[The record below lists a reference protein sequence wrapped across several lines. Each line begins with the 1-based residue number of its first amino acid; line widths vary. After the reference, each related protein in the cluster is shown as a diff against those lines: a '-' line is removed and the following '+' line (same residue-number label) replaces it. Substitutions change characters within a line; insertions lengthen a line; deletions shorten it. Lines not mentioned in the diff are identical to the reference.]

1 MAEPIERIR
10 GDVHA
15 AIAHDSAEAH
25 VTGRALYVDDLVEPK
40 GCLHL
45 ALGLSERARA
55 RIVALELDAVR
66 AAPGVVLV
74 LTGRDPGASV
84 DISPVH
90 AGDEPVLPTDEVVY
104 CGQPIFVVAAET
116 REQARRA
123 ARLARV
129 VYENLPAVLTIERAR
144 TARSGFVCEPLRLER
159 GAVEAALAAAPRRL
173 AGRIRIGGQE
183 HFYLEGQVAL
193 AVPGVEGEMLVWS
206 STQHP
211 AETQLLVARA
221 LGLPMAAVTVRC
233 RRLGGGFGGKETQA
247 NLFAVLAALVARRTG
262 RPAKLRPDRD
272 EDMIVTGKRHDFL
285 AEYEVGFD
293 PDGRIHAVRATLAA
307 RCGFSADLSG
317 PVTDRALFHADNAY
331 HYPAVRLVSEPWRT
345 NTCSNTAFRGFGGP
359 QGVLV
364 AERIVEEVA
373 FATGLDPL
381 EVRRR
386 NLYREG
392 DLTPYHQPVEDAPL
406 EAVLDELAHRAA
418 YHERRRA
425 IAAFNAESPVLKKGI
440 ALTPVKFGISFT
452 ATWYNQAGALLHVY
466 RDGSVLL
473 AHGGVEMGQ
482 GLFVKVA
489 QVVAHELALDLERI
503 RLAPTDTGRV
513 PNASATAA
521 SSGSDLNGMAAQ
533 AAARTLKERLSA
545 FAAERWSVPAE
556 QLVWLPNRLRVG
568 NQEIAWEELVAEAYR
583 ARVQLWASG
592 FYRTPEIHW
601 DRKAGRGRPFYYF
614 ACGAA
619 CAEVTVDTLT
629 GAHRIDRVD
638 VLHDCGRSL
647 NPAVDLGQI
656 EGGLVQGIGWLTSEE
671 LVWDERGRLRTHGPS
686 TYKIPTAGDRPRISN
701 IALFEG
707 TPNRKPTIHRSR
719 AVGEPPL
726 MLATAVLHAISDAVA
741 SLAGHRI
748 CPKLDPPATPE
759 AVLAAVER
767 VRARA
772 AGDPPGTGAA

>member
-1 MAEPIERIR
+1 MAEPVERIR
-10 GDVHA
+10 GDVHEP
-15 AIAHDSAEAH
+15 IAHDSAAAH

-55 RIVALELDAVR
+55 RIVALDLEAVR

-90 AGDEPVLPTDEVVY
+90 AGDEPVLPADEVVY

-129 VYENLPAVLTIERAR
+129 VYEDLPAVLTIEAARA
-144 TARSGFVCEPLRLER
+144 ARSGFVCEPLRLER
-159 GAVEAALAAAPRRL
+159 GDVEPALAAAPRRL
-173 AGRIRIGGQE
+173 AGRMRIGGQE

-193 AVPGVEGEMLVWS
+193 AVPAVEGEMLVWS

-211 AETQLLVARA
+211 TETQLLVARA
-221 LGLPMAAVTVRC
+221 LDLPMAAVTVRC

-272 EDMIVTGKRHDFL
+272 EDVIVTGKRHDFL
-285 AEYEVGFD
+285 VDYEVGFD
-293 PDGRIHAVRATLAA
+293 RDGRIRAVRATLAA

-392 DLTPYHQPVEDAPL
+392 DLTPYHQPIEDVPL
-406 EAVLDELAHRAA
+406 EAILGELAQRAG
-418 YHERRRA
+418 YRERRRA
-425 IAAFNAESPVLKKGI
+425 IAAFNATSPVLKKGL

-452 ATWYNQAGALLHVY
+452 ATWYNQAGALLYVY

-489 QVVAHELALDLERI
+489 QVVAHELALDLDRI
-503 RLAPTDTGRV
+503 RLATTDTGKV
-513 PNASATAA
+513 PNTSATAA

-533 AAARTLKERLSA
+533 AAARTLKERLTA
-545 FAAERWSVPAE
+545 FAVERWSVPAE
-556 QLVWLPNRLRVG
+556 QIVWLPGRLRVG
-568 NQEIAWEELVAEAYR
+568 NQEIPWEDLVAEAYR

-629 GAHRIDRVD
+629 GTHRIDRVD

-686 TYKIPTAGDRPRISN
+686 TYKIPTAGDRPRIVN

-707 TPNRKPTIHRSR
+707 APNRKPTIHRSR

-726 MLATAVLHAISDAVA
+726 MLATAVLHAIADAVA
-741 SLAGHRI
+741 SLAGHRV
-748 CPKLDPPATPE
+748 CPRLDPPATPE

-767 VRARA
+767 VR
-772 AGDPPGTGAA
+772 GAVAS

>member
-1 MAEPIERIR
+1 
-10 GDVHA
+10 
-15 AIAHDSAEAH
+15 
-25 VTGRALYVDDLVEPK
+25 
-40 GCLHL
+40 
-45 ALGLSERARA
+45 
-55 RIVALELDAVR
+55 
-66 AAPGVVLV
+66 
-74 LTGRDPGASV
+74 
-84 DISPVH
+84 
-90 AGDEPVLPTDEVVY
+90 
-104 CGQPIFVVAAET
+104 
-116 REQARRA
+116 
-123 ARLARV
+123 
-129 VYENLPAVLTIERAR
+129 
-144 TARSGFVCEPLRLER
+144 
-159 GAVEAALAAAPRRL
+159 
-173 AGRIRIGGQE
+173 
-183 HFYLEGQVAL
+183 
-193 AVPGVEGEMLVWS
+193 
-206 STQHP
+206 
-211 AETQLLVARA
+211 
-221 LGLPMAAVTVRC
+221 MAAVTVRC

-392 DLTPYHQPVEDAPL
+392 DLTPYHQPIEDVPL
-406 EAVLDELAHRAA
+406 EAILDELERRAA
-418 YHERRRA
+418 YRERRRA

-452 ATWYNQAGALLHVY
+452 ATWYNQAGALLHIY

-503 RLAPTDTGRV
+503 RLATTDTGKV

-545 FAAERWSVPAE
+545 FAAERWSVPTE
-556 QLVWLPNRLRVG
+556 QLVWLPGRLRVG

-656 EGGLVQGIGWLTSEE
+656 EGGLIQGIGWLTSEE
-671 LVWDERGRLRTHGPS
+671 LVWDEEGRLRTHGPS
-686 TYKIPTAGDRPRISN
+686 TYKIPTAGDRPRVTN

-707 TPNRKPTIHRSR
+707 APNRKPTIHRSR

-741 SLAGHRI
+741 SLGDHRV

-772 AGDPPGTGAA
+772 AGEPTGTGPA

>member
-1 MAEPIERIR
+1 MTEPADRIR
-10 GDVHA
+10 GDVHEA
-15 AIAHDSAEAH
+15 TAHDSALAH
-25 VTGRALYVDDLVEPK
+25 VTGRALYVDDFIEPR

-45 ALGLSERARA
+45 ALGLADRARA
-55 RIVALELDAVR
+55 RILGLDLEAVR
-66 AAPGVVLV
+66 AAPGVALV
-74 LTGRDPGASV
+74 LTAEDLDDPV
-84 DISPVH
+84 DLSPVH
-90 AGDEPVLPTDEVVY
+90 AGDEPVLARGEVLY
-104 CGQPIFVVAAET
+104 WGQPLFVVAAET

-123 ARLARV
+123 ARLARI
-129 VYENLPAVLTIERAR
+129 VYEELPAVLTIEQARA
-144 TARSGFVCEPLRLER
+144 AGNGFVCEPLRLER
-159 GAVEAALAAAPRRL
+159 GPVDAAIDSAPHRL
-173 AGRIRIGGQE
+173 EGRIRIGGQE

-211 AETQLLVARA
+211 AETQLMVARA

-247 NLFAVLAALVARRTG
+247 NLFAVLAALVARRSG
-262 RPAKLRPDRD
+262 RPTKLRPDRD

-285 AEYEVGFD
+285 ADYEVGFD
-293 PDGRIHAVRATLAA
+293 PQGRIHAVRATLAA

-331 HYPAVRLVSEPWRT
+331 YYPAVRLVSEPWRT

-381 EVRRR
+381 EIRRR

-392 DLTPYHQPVEDAPL
+392 DLTPYHQPIEDVPL
-406 EAVLDELAHRAA
+406 AAILDALEERAG
-418 YHERRRA
+418 YRERRRA
-425 IAAFNAESPVLKKGI
+425 IAAFNAESPILKKGI

-489 QVVAHELALDLERI
+489 QVVAHELMLDLDRI

-533 AAARTLKERLSA
+533 AAARTLKERLLA

-556 QLVWLPNRLRVG
+556 QLTWLPGRLRVG
-568 NQEIAWEELVAEAYR
+568 NQEIPWEELIEEAYR
-583 ARVQLWASG
+583 GRIQLWASG

-601 DRKAGRGRPFYYF
+601 DRKSGRGRPFYYF

-656 EGGLVQGIGWLTSEE
+656 EGGLIQGIGWLTTEE
-671 LVWDERGRLRTHGPS
+671 LVWDERGRLRTHSPS
-686 TYKIPTAGDRPRISN
+686 TYKIPTAGDRPRILHL
-701 IALFEG
+701 ALFEDA
-707 TPNRKPTIHRSR
+707 PNRKPTIHRSR

-741 SLAGHRI
+741 SLGDHRI
-748 CPKLDPPATPE
+748 CPRLDPPATPE
-759 AVLAAVER
+759 AVLEAVAR

-772 AGDPPGTGAA
+772 GGSAE

>member
-1 MAEPIERIR
+1 MLEPASTIR
-10 GDVHA
+10 GGVHSA
-15 AIAHDSAEAH
+15 VAHDSAIEH
-25 VTGRALYVDDLVEPK
+25 VTGRALYVDDLPEPE

-45 ALGLSERARA
+45 ALGLAQRARA
-55 RIVALELDAVR
+55 RIRRLDLEAVR
-66 AAPGVVLV
+66 SAPGVVLV
-74 LTGRDPGASV
+74 LTAEDPGAAIDLSA
-84 DISPVH
+84 VH
-90 AGDEPVLPTDEVVY
+90 AGDEPALAGDEVRFF
-104 CGQPIFVVAAET
+104 GQPLFVVAAET

-123 ARLARV
+123 GRLARV
-129 VYENLPAVLTIERAR
+129 EYEDREPAVTIEQARA
-144 TARSGFVCEPLRLER
+144 AGYGFVCRPLRLLR
-159 GAVEAALAAAPRRL
+159 GAVEPAMAAAPRRL
-173 AGRIRIGGQE
+173 AGRMRIGGQE
-183 HFYLEGQVAL
+183 HFYLEGQVVF
-193 AVPGVEGEMLVWS
+193 AVPGIEGEMLVWS

-211 AETQLLVARA
+211 TETQLTVARA

-247 NLFAVLAALVARRTG
+247 NLFAVLAALVAWRTG

-272 EDMIVTGKRHDFL
+272 EDGLVTGKRHDFL
-285 AEYEVGFD
+285 VDYEVGFA
-293 PDGRIHAVRATLAA
+293 PDGTIHAVRATLAA
-307 RCGFSADLSG
+307 RCGWSADLSG

-331 HYPAVRLVSEPWRT
+331 HYPAVRLVAEPWRT
-345 NTCSNTAFRGFGGP
+345 DTCSNTAFRGFGGP

-364 AERIVEEVA
+364 AERIVEEIA

-392 DLTPYHQPVEDAPL
+392 DLTPYHQPIEDVPL
-406 EAVLDELAHRAA
+406 EAILDTLAERADYA
-418 YHERRRA
+418 GRRRA
-425 IAAFNAESPVLKKGI
+425 IAAFNATSPVLKKGL

-489 QVVAHELALDLERI
+489 QVVAEELGLDLERI
-503 RLAPTDTGRV
+503 RLAPTDTGRI
-513 PNASATAA
+513 PNSSATAA

-533 AAARTLKERLSA
+533 AAARTLKERLTA
-545 FAAERWSVPAE
+545 FALERWPAPAE
-556 QLVWLPNRLRVG
+556 QLHWLPGRLRVG
-568 NQEIAWEELVAEAYR
+568 NQEITWEELVAEAYR
-583 ARVQLWASG
+583 ARIQLWAPG

-601 DRKAGRGRPFYYF
+601 DREAGRGRPFYYF

-619 CAEVTVDTLT
+619 CAEVTVDTLDGT
-629 GAHRIDRVD
+629 LRIDRVD

-656 EGGLVQGIGWLTSEE
+656 EGGLIQGIGWLTMEE
-671 LVWDERGRLRTHGPS
+671 LVFDEQGRLRTHGPS
-686 TYKIPTAGDRPRISN
+686 TYKIPTAGDRPRVLN
-701 IALFEG
+701 IALFDG
-707 TPNRKPTIHRSR
+707 APNRKPTIHRSR

-726 MLATAVLHAISDAVA
+726 MLATAVLHAISDAIA

-748 CPKLDPPATPE
+748 CPRLDPPATPE
-759 AVLAAVER
+759 AVLRAIER
-767 VRARA
+767 VRAA
-772 AGDPPGTGAA
+772 AGAPTA

>member
-1 MAEPIERIR
+1 MAEPVERIR
-10 GDVHA
+10 GDVHEP
-15 AIAHDSAEAH
+15 IAHDSAAAH

-55 RIVALELDAVR
+55 RIVALDLEAVR

-90 AGDEPVLPTDEVVY
+90 AGDEPVLPADEVVY

-129 VYENLPAVLTIERAR
+129 VYEDLPAVLTIEAARA
-144 TARSGFVCEPLRLER
+144 ARSGFVCEPLRLER
-159 GAVEAALAAAPRRL
+159 GDVEPALADAPCRL
-173 AGRIRIGGQE
+173 AGRMRIGGQE

-193 AVPGVEGEMLVWS
+193 AVPAVEGEMLVWS

-211 AETQLLVARA
+211 TETQLLVARA
-221 LGLPMAAVTVRC
+221 LDLPMAAVTVRC

-272 EDMIVTGKRHDFL
+272 EDVIVTGKRHDFL
-285 AEYEVGFD
+285 VDYEVGFD
-293 PDGRIHAVRATLAA
+293 RDGRIRAVRATLAA

-392 DLTPYHQPVEDAPL
+392 DLTPYHQPIEDVPL
-406 EAVLDELAHRAA
+406 EAILDELAQRAG
-418 YHERRRA
+418 YRERRRA
-425 IAAFNAESPVLKKGI
+425 IAAFNAKSPVLKKGL

-489 QVVAHELALDLERI
+489 QVVAHELALDLDRI
-503 RLAPTDTGRV
+503 RLATTDTGKV
-513 PNASATAA
+513 PNSSATAA

-533 AAARTLKERLSA
+533 AAARTLKERLTA
-545 FAAERWSVPAE
+545 FAVERWSVPAE
-556 QLVWLPNRLRVG
+556 QIVWLPGRLRVG
-568 NQEIAWEELVAEAYR
+568 NQEIPWEDLVAEAYR
-583 ARVQLWASG
+583 ARIQLWASG

-629 GAHRIDRVD
+629 GTHRIDRVD

-707 TPNRKPTIHRSR
+707 APNRKPTIHRSR

-726 MLATAVLHAISDAVA
+726 MLATAVLHAIADAVA
-741 SLAGHRI
+741 SLAGHRV
-748 CPKLDPPATPE
+748 CPRLDPPATPE

-767 VRARA
+767 VR
-772 AGDPPGTGAA
+772 GAVAP

>member
-1 MAEPIERIR
+1 LAEPVERIR
-10 GDVHA
+10 GDVHEP
-15 AIAHDSAEAH
+15 IAHDSAAAH

-55 RIVALELDAVR
+55 RIVALDLEAVR

-129 VYENLPAVLTIERAR
+129 VYEDLPAVLTIEQARA
-144 TARSGFVCEPLRLER
+144 ARSGFVCEPLRLER
-159 GAVEAALAAAPRRL
+159 GAVEPALAAAPRRL
-173 AGRIRIGGQE
+173 AGRMRIGGQE

-193 AVPGVEGEMLVWS
+193 AVPAVEGEMLVWS

-211 AETQLLVARA
+211 TETQLLVARA
-221 LGLPMAAVTVRC
+221 LDLPMAAVTVRC

-272 EDMIVTGKRHDFL
+272 EDVIVTGKRHDFL
-285 AEYEVGFD
+285 VDYEVGFD
-293 PDGRIHAVRATLAA
+293 RDGRIRAVRATLAA

-392 DLTPYHQPVEDAPL
+392 DLTPYHQPIEDVPL
-406 EAVLDELAHRAA
+406 EAILDELEHRVG
-418 YHERRRA
+418 YRERRRA
-425 IAAFNAESPVLKKGI
+425 IAAFNAQSPVLKKGV

-489 QVVAHELALDLERI
+489 QVVAHELALDLDRI
-503 RLAPTDTGRV
+503 RPATTDTGKV
-513 PNASATAA
+513 PNTSATAA

-533 AAARTLKERLSA
+533 AAARTLKERLTA
-545 FAAERWSVPAE
+545 FAVERWSVPAE
-556 QLVWLPNRLRVG
+556 QIVWLPGRLRVG
-568 NQEIAWEELVAEAYR
+568 NQEIPWEDLVAEAYR

-629 GAHRIDRVD
+629 GTHRIDRVD

-686 TYKIPTAGDRPRISN
+686 TYKIPTAGDRPRIMN

-707 TPNRKPTIHRSR
+707 APNRKPTIHRSR

-726 MLATAVLHAISDAVA
+726 MLATAVLHAIADAVA
-741 SLAGHRI
+741 SLAGHRV
-748 CPKLDPPATPE
+748 CPRLDPPATPE

-767 VRARA
+767 VR
-772 AGDPPGTGAA
+772 GAVAS

>member
-1 MAEPIERIR
+1 M
-10 GDVHA
+10 
-15 AIAHDSAEAH
+15 
-25 VTGRALYVDDLVEPK
+25 
-40 GCLHL
+40 
-45 ALGLSERARA
+45 
-55 RIVALELDAVR
+55 IVA
-66 AAPGVVLV
+66 
-74 LTGRDPGASV
+74 
-84 DISPVH
+84 
-90 AGDEPVLPTDEVVY
+90 
-104 CGQPIFVVAAET
+104 
-116 REQARRA
+116 
-123 ARLARV
+123 
-129 VYENLPAVLTIERAR
+129 
-144 TARSGFVCEPLRLER
+144 
-159 GAVEAALAAAPRRL
+159 
-173 AGRIRIGGQE
+173 
-183 HFYLEGQVAL
+183 
-193 AVPGVEGEMLVWS
+193 
-206 STQHP
+206 
-211 AETQLLVARA
+211 
-221 LGLPMAAVTVRC
+221 
-233 RRLGGGFGGKETQA
+233 
-247 NLFAVLAALVARRTG
+247 
-262 RPAKLRPDRD
+262 
-272 EDMIVTGKRHDFL
+272 GKRHDFL

-307 RCGFSADLSG
+307 RCGFAADLSG

-392 DLTPYHQPVEDAPL
+392 DLTPYHQPIENVPL
-406 EAVLDELAHRAA
+406 ETILDELERRAA
-418 YHERRRA
+418 YRERRRA

-466 RDGSVLL
+466 RDGSVLI
-473 AHGGVEMGQ
+473 AQGGVEMGQ

-503 RLAPTDTGRV
+503 RLATTDTGKV
-513 PNASATAA
+513 PNTSTTAA

-533 AAARTLKERLSA
+533 VAARTLEERLSA

-556 QLVWLPNRLRVG
+556 QIVWLPGRLRVG
-568 NQEIAWEELVAEAYR
+568 NQEILWEELVAEAYR

-647 NPAVDLGQI
+647 NPGRRAARLRPLAQPGGRSRTDRRRARPGDRLAHERGARVGRGGPAAHPQPLHLQDPDRGRPAAGGEHRPLRGGPQPQAHDPPQPGGGRATLDARDRRAARDLGC
-656 EGGLVQGIGWLTSEE
+656 
-671 LVWDERGRLRTHGPS
+671 R
-686 TYKIPTAGDRPRISN
+686 
-701 IALFEG
+701 
-707 TPNRKPTIHRSR
+707 
-719 AVGEPPL
+719 GEPRRPPHL
-726 MLATAVLHAISDAVA
+726 PEARPARHARSGARGGRAGPRRGCRRIVRDRRTMSELAAI
-741 SLAGHRI
+741 LAG
-748 CPKLDPPATPE
+748 LS
-759 AVLAAVER
+759 
-767 VRARA
+767 A
-772 AGDPPGTGAA
+772 AGRPCS

>member
-1 MAEPIERIR
+1 MLEPAAAERVR
-10 GDVHA
+10 GDVHEA
-15 AIAHDSAEAH
+15 VAHDSAVAH
-25 VTGRALYVDDLVEPK
+25 VTGRALYVDDLPEPA

-45 ALGLSERARA
+45 ALGLADRAHA
-55 RIVALELDAVR
+55 RILELDLDAVR
-66 AAPGVVLV
+66 SAPGVVLV
-74 LTGRDPGASV
+74 STAADPGAQV
-84 DISPVH
+84 DLSPVH
-90 AGDEPVLPTDEVVY
+90 AGDEPALARNEVRY
-104 CGQPIFVVAAET
+104 WGQPLFVVAAET
-116 REQARRA
+116 RMQAREAARRA
-123 ARLARV
+123 RIR
-129 VYENLPAVLTIERAR
+129 YEDLPAVLGIEQARA
-144 TARSGFVCEPLRLER
+144 AGGELVCPPLTLHR
-159 GAVEAALAAAPRRL
+159 GEVEAALAAAPCRL
-173 AGRIRIGGQE
+173 AGRLRCGGQE

-193 AVPGVEGEMLVWS
+193 AIPGLEGEMLVWS

-211 AETQLLVARA
+211 AETQLMVAGA
-221 LGLPMAAVTVRC
+221 LDLPMAAVTVRC

-247 NLFAVLAALVARRTG
+247 NLFAVLAALVAHRTG
-262 RPAKLRPDRD
+262 RPAELRPDRD

-293 PDGRIHAVRATLAA
+293 HAGKIHAVRATLAA

-331 HYPAVRLVSEPWRT
+331 FYPAVRLVSEPLRT
-345 NTCSNTAFRGFGGP
+345 HTCSNTAFRGFGGP

-364 AERIVEEVA
+364 AERIVEEIA

-392 DLTPYHQPVEDAPL
+392 NPTPYHQPVEDVPL
-406 EAVLDELAHRAA
+406 EAILDELARRAA
-418 YHERRRA
+418 YFERRRR
-425 IAAFNAESPVLKKGI
+425 IATFNAENPVLKKGI

-489 QVVAHELALDLERI
+489 QVVAHELALALERI
-503 RLAPTDTGRV
+503 RLATTDTGKV
-513 PNASATAA
+513 PNTSATAA
-521 SSGSDLNGMAAQ
+521 SSGSDLNGMAAR

-545 FAAERWSVPAE
+545 FAAERWSVPPE
-556 QLVWLPNRLRVG
+556 QIAWLPGRLRVG
-568 NQEIAWEELVAEAYR
+568 NQEILWEDLVAEAYR
-583 ARVQLWASG
+583 ARIQLWASG

-619 CAEVTVDTLT
+619 CAEVTIDTLT
-629 GAHRIDRVD
+629 GEHRIERLD

-647 NPAVDLGQI
+647 NPAVDIGQI
-656 EGGLVQGIGWLTSEE
+656 EGALVQGIGWLTSEE
-671 LVWDERGRLRTHGPS
+671 LVWDERGRLRTHAPS
-686 TYKIPTAGDRPRISN
+686 TYKIPTAGDRPRVLN
-701 IALFEG
+701 VELFEG
-707 TPNRKPTIHRSR
+707 APNRRPTIHRSK

-726 MLATAVLHAISDAVA
+726 MLATAVLHAVSDAIA
-741 SLAGHRI
+741 SLAGHRL
-748 CPKLDPPATPE
+748 CPRLDPPATPE

-767 VRARA
+767 VRTA
-772 AGDPPGTGAA
+772 AAAVEP

>member
-1 MAEPIERIR
+1 LAEPVERIR
-10 GDVHA
+10 GDVHEP
-15 AIAHDSAEAH
+15 IAHDSAAAH

-55 RIVALELDAVR
+55 RIVALDLEAVR

-90 AGDEPVLPTDEVVY
+90 AGDEPVLPADEVVY

-129 VYENLPAVLTIERAR
+129 VYEDLPAVLTIEAARA
-144 TARSGFVCEPLRLER
+144 ARSGFVCEPLRLER
-159 GAVEAALAAAPRRL
+159 GDVEPALAAAPRRL
-173 AGRIRIGGQE
+173 AGRMRIGGQE

-193 AVPGVEGEMLVWS
+193 AVPAVEGEMLVWS

-211 AETQLLVARA
+211 TETQLLVARA
-221 LGLPMAAVTVRC
+221 LDLPMAAVTVRC

-272 EDMIVTGKRHDFL
+272 EDVIVTGKRHDFL
-285 AEYEVGFD
+285 VDYEVGFD
-293 PDGRIHAVRATLAA
+293 RDGRIRAVRATLAA

-392 DLTPYHQPVEDAPL
+392 DLTPYHQPIEDVPL
-406 EAVLDELAHRAA
+406 EAILGELAQRAG
-418 YHERRRA
+418 YRERRRA
-425 IAAFNAESPVLKKGI
+425 IAAFNAESPVLKKGL

-452 ATWYNQAGALLHVY
+452 ATWYNQAGALLYVY

-489 QVVAHELALDLERI
+489 QVVAHELALDLDRI
-503 RLAPTDTGRV
+503 RLATTDTGKV
-513 PNASATAA
+513 PNTSATAA

-533 AAARTLKERLSA
+533 AAARTLKERLTA
-545 FAAERWSVPAE
+545 FAVERWSVPAE
-556 QLVWLPNRLRVG
+556 QIVWLPGRLRVG
-568 NQEIAWEELVAEAYR
+568 NQEIPWEDLVAEAYR

-629 GAHRIDRVD
+629 GTHRIDRVD

-686 TYKIPTAGDRPRISN
+686 TYKIPTAGDRPRIVN

-707 TPNRKPTIHRSR
+707 APNRKPTIHRSR

-726 MLATAVLHAISDAVA
+726 MLATAVLHAIADAVA
-741 SLAGHRI
+741 SLAGHRV
-748 CPKLDPPATPE
+748 CPRLDPPATPE

-767 VRARA
+767 VR
-772 AGDPPGTGAA
+772 GAVAS

>member
-1 MAEPIERIR
+1 MTEPADRIR
-10 GDVHA
+10 GDVHEA
-15 AIAHDSAEAH
+15 TAHDSALAH
-25 VTGRALYVDDLVEPK
+25 VTGRALYVDDLVEPR

-45 ALGLSERARA
+45 ALGLADRARA
-55 RIVALELDAVR
+55 RILELDLEAVR
-66 AAPGVVLV
+66 TAPGVVLV
-74 LTGRDPGASV
+74 LTAEDLAPSF
-84 DISPVH
+84 DLSPVH
-90 AGDEPVLPTDEVVY
+90 AGDEAVLARGDVLY
-104 CGQPIFVVAAET
+104 WGQPLFVAAAET

-123 ARLARV
+123 ARLARIT
-129 VYENLPAVLTIERAR
+129 YEELPAVLTIEQARA
-144 TARSGFVCEPLRLER
+144 AGSGFVCEPSRLER
-159 GAVEAALAAAPRRL
+159 GPVDAAMASAPRRL
-173 AGRIRIGGQE
+173 EGRIRIGGQE
-183 HFYLEGQVAL
+183 HFYLESQVAL

-211 AETQLLVARA
+211 AETQLMVARA

-247 NLFAVLAALVARRTG
+247 NLFAVLAALVARSSG

-285 AEYEVGFD
+285 ADYEVGFD
-293 PDGRIHAVRATLAA
+293 PQGRILAVRATLAA

-317 PVTDRALFHADNAY
+317 PVTDRALFHADNAC

-381 EVRRR
+381 EIRRR

-392 DLTPYHQPVEDAPL
+392 DLTPYHQPIEDVPL
-406 EAVLDELAHRAA
+406 AAILDVLEERAD
-418 YHERRRA
+418 YRERRRA
-425 IAAFNAESPVLKKGI
+425 IAAFNAESPILEKGI

-473 AHGGVEMGQ
+473 PHGGVEMGQ

-489 QVVAHELALDLERI
+489 QVVAHELMLDLDRI

-513 PNASATAA
+513 LNASATAA

-533 AAARTLKERLSA
+533 AAARTLKERLLA

-556 QLVWLPNRLRVG
+556 QLVWLPGRLRAG
-568 NQEIAWEELVAEAYR
+568 NQEIPWEDLIAEAYR
-583 ARVQLWASG
+583 GRIQLWASG

-601 DRKAGRGRPFYYF
+601 DRKSGRGRPFYYF

-629 GAHRIDRVD
+629 GAHRVERID

-656 EGGLVQGIGWLTSEE
+656 EGGLIQGIGWLTTEE
-671 LVWDERGRLRTHGPS
+671 LVWDERGRLCTHSPS
-686 TYKIPTAGDRPRISN
+686 TYKIPTAGDRPRMLH
-701 IALFEG
+701 IALFEDA
-707 TPNRKPTIHRSR
+707 PNRKPTIHRSR

-741 SLAGHRI
+741 SLADRRV
-748 CPKLDPPATPE
+748 CPRLDPPATPE
-759 AVLAAVER
+759 TVLEAIAR
-767 VRARA
+767 VRAGVEGGER
-772 AGDPPGTGAA
+772 

>member
-1 MAEPIERIR
+1 MAEPVERIR
-10 GDVHA
+10 GDVHEP
-15 AIAHDSAEAH
+15 IPHDSAAAH

-55 RIVALELDAVR
+55 RIVALDLEAVR

-90 AGDEPVLPTDEVVY
+90 AGDEPVLPADEVVY

-123 ARLARV
+123 ARLARI
-129 VYENLPAVLTIERAR
+129 VYEDLPAVLTIEAARA
-144 TARSGFVCEPLRLER
+144 ARSGFVCEPLRLKR
-159 GAVEAALAAAPRRL
+159 GDVEPALAAAPRRL
-173 AGRIRIGGQE
+173 AGRMRIGGQE

-193 AVPGVEGEMLVWS
+193 AVPAVEGEMLVWS

-211 AETQLLVARA
+211 TETQLLVARA
-221 LGLPMAAVTVRC
+221 LDLPMAAVTVRC

-272 EDMIVTGKRHDFL
+272 EDVIVTGKRHDFL
-285 AEYEVGFD
+285 VDYEVGFD
-293 PDGRIHAVRATLAA
+293 RDGRIRAVCATLAA
-307 RCGFSADLSG
+307 GCGFSADLSG

-381 EVRRR
+381 KVRRR

-392 DLTPYHQPVEDAPL
+392 DLTPYHQPIEDVPL
-406 EAVLDELAHRAA
+406 EAILDELAQRAG
-418 YHERRRA
+418 YRERRRA
-425 IAAFNAESPVLKKGI
+425 IAAFNAASPVLKKGL

-489 QVVAHELALDLERI
+489 QVVAHELALDLDRI
-503 RLAPTDTGRV
+503 RLATTDTGKV
-513 PNASATAA
+513 PNTSATAA

-533 AAARTLKERLSA
+533 AAARTLKERLTA
-545 FAAERWSVPAE
+545 FAVERWSVPAE
-556 QLVWLPNRLRVG
+556 QIVWLPGRLRVG
-568 NQEIAWEELVAEAYR
+568 NQEIPWEDLVAEAYR

-629 GAHRIDRVD
+629 GTHRIDRVD

-686 TYKIPTAGDRPRISN
+686 TYKIPTAGDRPRIMN

-707 TPNRKPTIHRSR
+707 APNRKPTIHRSR

-726 MLATAVLHAISDAVA
+726 MLATAVLHAIADAVA
-741 SLAGHRI
+741 SLAGHRV
-748 CPKLDPPATPE
+748 CPCLDPPATPE

-767 VRARA
+767 VR
-772 AGDPPGTGAA
+772 GAVAP

>member
-10 GDVHA
+10 GDVHEA
-15 AIAHDSAEAH
+15 VAHDSAVAH

-55 RIVALELDAVR
+55 RLVALDLEAVR

-90 AGDEPVLPTDEVVY
+90 AGDEPVLPADEVVH

-129 VYENLPAVLTIERAR
+129 VYEDLPAVLTIEAARA
-144 TARSGFVCEPLRLER
+144 ARSGFVCEPLRLER
-159 GAVEAALAAAPRRL
+159 GAVEPALAAAPCRL
-173 AGRIRIGGQE
+173 AGRMRIGSQE

-211 AETQLLVARA
+211 TETQLLVARA
-221 LGLPMAAVTVRC
+221 LDLPMAAVTVRC

-272 EDMIVTGKRHDFL
+272 EDVIVTGKRHDFL
-285 AEYEVGFD
+285 VDYEVGFD
-293 PDGRIHAVRATLAA
+293 RDGRIRAVRATFAA

-392 DLTPYHQPVEDAPL
+392 DLTPYHQPIEDVPL
-406 EAVLDELAHRAA
+406 EAILDELAQRAG

-425 IAAFNAESPVLKKGI
+425 IAAFNAKSPVLKKGL

-489 QVVAHELALDLERI
+489 QVVAHELALDLDRI
-503 RLAPTDTGRV
+503 RLATTDTGKV
-513 PNASATAA
+513 PNTSATAA

-533 AAARTLKERLSA
+533 AAARTLKERLTA
-545 FAAERWSVPAE
+545 FAVERWSVPAE
-556 QLVWLPNRLRVG
+556 QIVWLPGRLRVG
-568 NQEIAWEELVAEAYR
+568 NQEIPWEDLVAEAYR

-629 GAHRIDRVD
+629 GTHRIDRVD

-686 TYKIPTAGDRPRISN
+686 TYKIPTAGDRPRITN
-701 IALFEG
+701 ITLFDG
-707 TPNRKPTIHRSR
+707 APNRKPTIHKSR

-726 MLATAVLHAISDAVA
+726 MLATAVLHAIADAVA
-741 SLAGHRI
+741 SLAGHRV
-748 CPKLDPPATPE
+748 CPRLDPPATPE

-767 VRARA
+767 VR
-772 AGDPPGTGAA
+772 GAVEP

>member
-1 MAEPIERIR
+1 LAEPAAAERIR
-10 GDVHA
+10 GDVHEPV
-15 AIAHDSAEAH
+15 AHDSAVAH
-25 VTGRALYVDDLVEPK
+25 VTGRAAYVDDLPEPA

-45 ALGLSERARA
+45 ALVTAERAHA
-55 RIVALELDAVR
+55 RILALDLEPVRR
-66 AAPGVVLV
+66 AAGVVVV
-74 LTGRDPGASV
+74 LTAADLGEGC

-90 AGDEPVLPTDEVVY
+90 ADDEPVLAAREA
-104 CGQPIFVVAAET
+104 CFWGQPLAVVAAET

-123 ARLARV
+123 VRLARV
-129 VYENLPAVLTIERAR
+129 GYEDLPAVLTIEQARA
-144 TARSGFVCEPLRLER
+144 AGGGLVCEPLTLRR
-159 GAVEAALAAAPRRL
+159 GEVEAALATAPLRL
-173 AGRIRIGGQE
+173 AGRLRCGGQE

-193 AVPGVEGEMLVWS
+193 AVPGQEGEMLVWS

-211 AETQLLVARA
+211 SETQLMVARA

-247 NLFAVLAALVARRTG
+247 NLWAVLAALVAARTG

-272 EDMIVTGKRHDFL
+272 EDMIVTGKRHDVL
-285 AEYEVGFD
+285 AEFEVGFD
-293 PDGRIHAVRATLAA
+293 REGRIHGVRATLAA

-331 HYPAVRLVSEPWRT
+331 HYPAVRLASEPLRT
-345 NTCSNTAFRGFGGP
+345 HTCSNTAFRGFGGP

-364 AERIVEEVA
+364 AERIVEEIA

-392 DLTPYHQPVEDAPL
+392 DLTPYHQPIEDVPL
-406 EAVLDELAHRAA
+406 QAILDELERRTA
-418 YHERRRA
+418 YRERRRT
-425 IAAFNAESPVLKKGI
+425 IAAFNAGSPVLKKGI

-489 QVVAHELALDLERI
+489 QVVAHELGLDLERI
-503 RLAPTDTGRV
+503 RLAATDTGKI
-513 PNASATAA
+513 PNSSATAA

-545 FAAERWSVPAE
+545 FAAERWSVPAD
-556 QLVWLPNRLRVG
+556 QLDWLPGRLRVG
-568 NQEIAWEELVAEAYR
+568 NQEIPWEELVAEAWR
-583 ARVQLWASG
+583 ARIQLWAPG

-629 GAHRIDRVD
+629 GEQVIDRVD

-647 NPAVDLGQI
+647 SPAVDIGQI
-656 EGGLVQGIGWLTSEE
+656 EGALVQGIGWLTLEE
-671 LVWDERGRLRTHGPS
+671 LVWDEQGRLRTHAPS
-686 TYKIPTAGDRPRISN
+686 TYKIPATGDRPRR
-701 IALFEG
+701 LVVELYEG
-707 TPNRKPTIHRSR
+707 APNRRPTIHRSK

-726 MLATAVLHAISDAVA
+726 MLATAVLHALSDAVA
-741 SLAGHRI
+741 SVGGHRV
-748 CPKLDPPATPE
+748 CPRLDPPATAE

-767 VRARA
+767 VRAA
-772 AGDPPGTGAA
+772 TAP

>member
-1 MAEPIERIR
+1 MLEPASTIR
-10 GDVHA
+10 GGVHSA
-15 AIAHDSAEAH
+15 VAHDSAIEH
-25 VTGRALYVDDLVEPK
+25 VTGRALYFDDLPEPE

-45 ALGLSERARA
+45 ALGLAQRARA
-55 RIVALELDAVR
+55 RIRRLDLEAVR
-66 AAPGVVLV
+66 SAPGVVLV
-74 LTGRDPGASV
+74 LTAEDPGAAIDLSA
-84 DISPVH
+84 VH
-90 AGDEPVLPTDEVVY
+90 AGDEPALAGDEVRFF
-104 CGQPIFVVAAET
+104 GQPLFVVAAET

-129 VYENLPAVLTIERAR
+129 EYEDREPAVTIEQARA
-144 TARSGFVCEPLRLER
+144 AGYGFVCRPLRLLR
-159 GAVEAALAAAPRRL
+159 GAVEPAMAAAPRRL
-173 AGRIRIGGQE
+173 AGRMRIGGQE

-193 AVPGVEGEMLVWS
+193 AVPGIEGEMLVWS

-211 AETQLLVARA
+211 TETQLTVARA

-247 NLFAVLAALVARRTG
+247 NLFAVLAALVAWRTG

-272 EDMIVTGKRHDFL
+272 EDGLVTGKRHDFL
-285 AEYEVGFD
+285 VDYEVGFA
-293 PDGRIHAVRATLAA
+293 PDGTIHAVRATLAA
-307 RCGFSADLSG
+307 RCGWSADLSG

-331 HYPAVRLVSEPWRT
+331 HYPAVRLVAEPWRT
-345 NTCSNTAFRGFGGP
+345 DTCSNTAFRGFGGP

-364 AERIVEEVA
+364 AERIVEEIA

-392 DLTPYHQPVEDAPL
+392 DLTPYHQPIEDVPL
-406 EAVLDELAHRAA
+406 EALLDTLAERADYA
-418 YHERRRA
+418 GRRRA
-425 IAAFNAESPVLKKGI
+425 IAAFNATSPVLKKGL

-489 QVVAHELALDLERI
+489 QVVAEELGLDLERI
-503 RLAPTDTGRV
+503 RLAPTDTGRI
-513 PNASATAA
+513 PNSSATAA

-533 AAARTLKERLSA
+533 AAARTLKERLTA
-545 FAAERWSVPAE
+545 FALERWPAPAE
-556 QLVWLPNRLRVG
+556 QLHWLPGRLRVG
-568 NQEIAWEELVAEAYR
+568 NQEITWEELVAEAYR
-583 ARVQLWASG
+583 ARIQLWAPG

-601 DRKAGRGRPFYYF
+601 DREAGRGRPFYYF

-619 CAEVTVDTLT
+619 CAEVTVDTLDGT
-629 GAHRIDRVD
+629 LRIDRVD

-656 EGGLVQGIGWLTSEE
+656 EGGLIQGIGWLTMEE
-671 LVWDERGRLRTHGPS
+671 LVFDEQGRLRTHGPS
-686 TYKIPTAGDRPRISN
+686 TYKIPTAGDRPRVLN
-701 IALFEG
+701 IALFDG
-707 TPNRKPTIHRSR
+707 APNRKPTIHRSR

-726 MLATAVLHAISDAVA
+726 MLATAVLHAISDAIA

-748 CPKLDPPATPE
+748 CPRLDPPATPE
-759 AVLAAVER
+759 AVLRAIER
-767 VRARA
+767 VRAA
-772 AGDPPGTGAA
+772 AGAPTA

>member
-1 MAEPIERIR
+1 MLEPASTIR
-10 GDVHA
+10 GGVHSA
-15 AIAHDSAEAH
+15 VAHDSAIEH
-25 VTGRALYVDDLVEPK
+25 VTGRALYVDDLPEPE

-45 ALGLSERARA
+45 ALGLAQRARA
-55 RIVALELDAVR
+55 RIRRLDLEAVR
-66 AAPGVVLV
+66 SAPGVVLV
-74 LTGRDPGASV
+74 LTAEDPGAAIDLSA
-84 DISPVH
+84 VH
-90 AGDEPVLPTDEVVY
+90 AGDEPALAGDEVRFF
-104 CGQPIFVVAAET
+104 GQPLFVVAAET

-129 VYENLPAVLTIERAR
+129 EYEDREPAVTIEQARA
-144 TARSGFVCEPLRLER
+144 AGYGFVCRPLRLLR
-159 GAVEAALAAAPRRL
+159 GAVEPAMAAAPRRL
-173 AGRIRIGGQE
+173 AGRMRIGGQE

-193 AVPGVEGEMLVWS
+193 AVPGIEGEMLVWS

-211 AETQLLVARA
+211 TETQLTVARA

-247 NLFAVLAALVARRTG
+247 NLFAVLAALVAWRTG

-272 EDMIVTGKRHDFL
+272 EDGLVTGKRHDFL
-285 AEYEVGFD
+285 VDYEVGFA
-293 PDGRIHAVRATLAA
+293 PDGTIHAVRATLAA
-307 RCGFSADLSG
+307 RCGWSADLSG

-331 HYPAVRLVSEPWRT
+331 HYPAVRLVAEPWRT
-345 NTCSNTAFRGFGGP
+345 DTCSNTAFRGFGGP

-364 AERIVEEVA
+364 AERIVEEIA

-392 DLTPYHQPVEDAPL
+392 DLTPYHQPIEDVPL
-406 EAVLDELAHRAA
+406 EALLDTLAERADYA
-418 YHERRRA
+418 GRRRA
-425 IAAFNAESPVLKKGI
+425 IAAFNATSPVLKKGL

-489 QVVAHELALDLERI
+489 QVVAEELGLDLERI
-503 RLAPTDTGRV
+503 RLAPTDTGRI
-513 PNASATAA
+513 PNSSATAA

-533 AAARTLKERLSA
+533 AAARTLKERLTA
-545 FAAERWSVPAE
+545 FALERWPAPAE
-556 QLVWLPNRLRVG
+556 QLHWLPGRLRVG
-568 NQEIAWEELVAEAYR
+568 NQEITWEELVAEAYR
-583 ARVQLWASG
+583 ARIQLWAPG

-601 DRKAGRGRPFYYF
+601 DREAGRGRPFYYF

-619 CAEVTVDTLT
+619 CAEVTVDTLDGT
-629 GAHRIDRVD
+629 LRIDRVD

-656 EGGLVQGIGWLTSEE
+656 EGGLIQGIGWLTMEE
-671 LVWDERGRLRTHGPS
+671 LVFDEQGRLRTHGPS
-686 TYKIPTAGDRPRISN
+686 TYKIPTAGDRPRVLN
-701 IALFEG
+701 IALFDG
-707 TPNRKPTIHRSR
+707 APNRKPTIHRSR

-726 MLATAVLHAISDAVA
+726 MLATAVLHAISDAIA

-748 CPKLDPPATPE
+748 CPRLDPPATPE
-759 AVLAAVER
+759 AVLRAIER
-767 VRARA
+767 VRAA
-772 AGDPPGTGAA
+772 AGAPTA